1 MTLVN
6 YQMVDKNYRHITN
19 LIPLHKKA
27 DITLNQL
34 PIQLLVHLCADKS
47 LTYNV
52 VINYSNRTHILN
64 QIL

>member
-1 MTLVN
+1 MTFVN
-6 YQMVDKNYRHITN
+6 YQMADKNYRHITN

-27 DITLNQL
+27 DIT
-34 PIQLLVHLCADKS
+34 LLVHLCADKS

-52 VINYSNRTHILN
+52 VINYSNRTHTLN